1 MHGKYLSAQPDGRAE
16 WNREIASTWEHFHL
30 EERQGGKIALKGV
43 HGMYVSAQAD
53 GSVQINRGA
62 APPGGWEEFTVEDRG
77 NNVVCLKSCHGKYL
91 SAQQNG
97 TAQWN
102 RDHAPRGGWEDIQFV
117 QHGATGQQKP
127 ATTTA
132 SMPSYVIVAQA
143 GSSEV
148 NGNYEFMPGKHENRH
163 WGTIAGHYQHTQN
176 PEIFIAF
183 QDCGTNHQR
192 PEWNKWMII
201 SKIGVLYAA
210 HTGGKIGVP
219 PREGGWENVEGWGNP
234 GAPGGKHPAPTL
246 YHPPENVAKT
256 QDPAPTVYHPPDA
269 TTQTASIDF
278 QIGLSNQARTQGQYM
293 FVPEE
298 MAWNEH
304 NDRAKAMGRHLATIS
319 SAEENEEVTR
329 ISGGKPV
336 WIGGIRKGSGN
347 GPGADHWY
355 WSDGQPWTYTNWYP
369 GEPNNSGGAENRV
382 HLGLQARGTWND
394 VDERW
399 RGPAVY
405 EMPAI
410 SPTKA
415 SSNEQGNFEFIPIS
429 EYDEVWNDSGSGAQQ
444 DVSVWR
450 PRVPAGCHLIGMTA
464 KNGHSRPTFS
474 TLVIRAGG
482 RDIAPPER
490 FDLVWWQERGKRR
503 FWCWRPIPPA
513 GYVSLG
519 DVGTTSENPPSRND
533 VACVALACL
542 GPNRQP
548 LGGQIWNDRGG
559 GAPKDAAFFSQ
570 PGGTG
575 LFRCS
580 DDATHNKPRGEF
592 PIPAGASTNTHTN
605 QATSGIEILE
615 AVVGKPVR
623 FRISNR
629 PSSNDAW
636 VGIYP
641 SNARDQD
648 HGEQNKR
655 WKWLREIDVNN
666 ASFPEQSEGDWSVR
680 IFSDG
685 GHTLHERKDF
695 AVKPK
700 HVVTE
705 RARAQPNKRL
715 AITAFVT
722 GMFLFGIGLPLFI
735 GGQGP
740 TGEENLGMIIPGAIM
755 FGIGGFLL
763 VGASLTL
770 ISSWAKSHAET
781 GKPAPR
787 WTWAGIVLA
796 VLLLIPG
803 VAMLI
808 IGAITAET
816 LHHEETSSARL
827 WITDADGMG
836 DQGFIIFIDA
846 VPGDFDNNGIHDY
859 CESVT
864 VNATH
869 SGLWMSDPW
878 TSRAK
883 QNDADQT
890 RQVFE
895 VEIAHEGSGCDA
907 EVWPEQ
913 KGENLVKLGRACY
926 GCMAGYTDIS
936 ASRNDASYP
945 IPMWIQDGEKV
956 VESIGLTIAGSIMSG
971 IGSLSL
977 VGLGIIRKAF
987 KARPTTSPKEQKAPS
1002 IEVIEA
1008 IEGRAVRFRINA
1020 PPSSSSAWV
1029 GIYPFGAE
1037 DEDHGEEGERWK
1049 WLKDIDVSD
1058 ASFPARRKGSVSIRV
1073 FSDGGH
1079 TLHSREDFDITP
1091 ASKKWWEE

>member
-1 MHGKYLSAQPDGRAE
+1 MQGTVSLRSVHGKYLSAQPDGRAE
-16 WNREIASTWEHFHL
+16 WNRDHASTWEYFQVEQRHN
-30 EERQGGKIALKGV
+30 GKIALKGA
-43 HGMYVSAQAD
+43 HGMYLSAQLD
-53 GSVQINRGA
+53 GSVQINRRE

-102 RDHAPRGGWEDIQFV
+102 RDHAPRGGWEEFQIESS
-117 QHGATGQQKP
+117 GGTGQRES
-127 ATTTA
+127 TTITA
-132 SMPSYVIVAQA
+132 MPSYVIVAQA
-143 GSSEV
+143 GSPVV
-148 NGNYEFMPGKHENRH
+148 NGNYELMPGKHENRH

-201 SKIGVLYAA
+201 SKAGVLYAA

-219 PREGGWENVEGWGNP
+219 PREGVWENVEGWGNP
-234 GAPGGKHPAPTL
+234 GAPGGKHPAPT
-246 YHPPENVAKT
+246 
-256 QDPAPTVYHPPDA
+256 VYHPPDA
-269 TTQTASIDF
+269 TTQTAPIDF

-347 GPGADHWY
+347 GRGADHWY
-355 WSDGQPWTYTNWYP
+355 WSDGQPWTYTNWYH
-369 GEPNNSGGAENRV
+369 GEPNNSGGVENRV

-429 EYDEVWNDSGSGAQQ
+429 EYDEVWNDSGSGAEQ
-444 DVSVWR
+444 DVSVWS

-519 DVGTTSENPPSRND
+519 DVGTTSETPPSHKD
-533 VACVALACL
+533 VVCVALACL
-542 GPNRQP
+542 SPNRQP

-559 GAPKDAAFFSQ
+559 GAPKDAAFFEQ

-592 PIPAGASTNTHTN
+592 PIPAGASTTPHTT

-685 GHTLHERKDF
+685 GYRLHERKEF

-700 HVVTE
+700 HVATE
-705 RARAQPNKRL
+705 RARARPNKRL
-715 AITAFVT
+715 VITAFVT
-722 GMFLFGIGLPLFI
+722 GMVLFGIGLPLFI

-740 TGEENLGMIIPGAIM
+740 AGEENLGMIIPGAIM

-763 VGASLTL
+763 VGASFAL
-770 ISSWAKSHAET
+770 ISSWAESYAT
-781 GKPAPR
+781 PGKPAPR
-787 WTWAGIVLA
+787 WTMIATVFAA
-796 VLLLIPG
+796 VLLIPG
-803 VAMLI
+803 IALLA
-808 IGAITAET
+808 IGIALSGVI
-816 LHHEETSSARL
+816 HHEEATSASL
-827 WITDADGMG
+827 WISDPDGMG
-836 DQGFIIFIDA
+836 DQGFIIFIEG
-846 VPGDFDNNGIHDY
+846 VPGDFDNNGIYDH
-859 CESVT
+859 CENII

-869 SGLWMSDPW
+869 SGSWMSDPW
-878 TSRAK
+878 TGYGKVNPPDES
-883 QNDADQT
+883 

-895 VEIAHEGSGCDA
+895 FNECESIYPVEQRDHHGR
-907 EVWPEQ
+907 
-913 KGENLVKLGRACY
+913 NLIKIGQACY

-936 ASRNDASYP
+936 ALRSDNLEP
-945 IPMWIQDGEKV
+945 LPMWIQDGEKI
-956 VESIGLTIAGSIMSG
+956 VESTGLIIAGSIMMAIS
-971 IGSLSL
+971 SLSL
-977 VGLGIIRKAF
+977 VSLGIIRRAF
-987 KARPTTSPKEQKAPS
+987 KASPTPAHKDSKPPS
-1002 IEVIEA
+1002 IEVLEA
-1008 IEGRAVRFRINA
+1008 IEGKPVRFRIND
-1020 PPSSSSAWV
+1020 PPGSSSAWV
-1029 GIYPFGAE
+1029 GIYPLYVG
-1037 DEDHGEEGERWK
+1037 DEDHGEEGERWN
-1049 WLKDIDVSD
+1049 WLSNIDVSD
-1058 ASFPARRKGSVSIRV
+1058 AMFPEKHEGKWSIRV

-1079 TLHSREDFDITP
+1079 NLHSRVDFEISP
-1091 ASKKWWEE
+1091 EKPWYQEEKKSWWEDGYNG